1 MRQDQYEF
9 VRCIKWAGPLGIAVE
24 ILIFIY
30 ETFFD
35 RHPQLGMSVIW
46 GLILL
51 FSIPAVIWLTRQVD
65 QYEKEHFHTG
75 GDENDSSHSSKS

>member
-1 MRQDQYEF
+1 MTQEQYEF
-9 VRCIKWAGPLGIAVE
+9 ARFMKWFGPLGIAVE

-30 ETFFD
+30 ETFFN